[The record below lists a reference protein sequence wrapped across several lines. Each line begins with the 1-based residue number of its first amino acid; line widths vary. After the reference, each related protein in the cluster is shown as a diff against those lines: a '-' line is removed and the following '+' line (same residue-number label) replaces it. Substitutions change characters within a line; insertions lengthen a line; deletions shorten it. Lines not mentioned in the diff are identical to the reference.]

1 MKILKNNEW
10 RDLTLKRAKEQLVEL
25 GVVLKHRDGKYV
37 VRKRG
42 SPVEYALGNLD
53 GSSRPGVDDCSK
65 ILNPWTYAAARRKN
79 WMS

>member
-10 RDLTLKRAKEQLVEL
+10 RDLTLKREKEQLVEL

-42 SPVEYALGNLD
+42 SPVEYALGDLD
-53 GSSRPGVDDCSK
+53 
-65 ILNPWTYAAARRKN
+65 AALDQG
-79 WMS
+79 WMIAQKY